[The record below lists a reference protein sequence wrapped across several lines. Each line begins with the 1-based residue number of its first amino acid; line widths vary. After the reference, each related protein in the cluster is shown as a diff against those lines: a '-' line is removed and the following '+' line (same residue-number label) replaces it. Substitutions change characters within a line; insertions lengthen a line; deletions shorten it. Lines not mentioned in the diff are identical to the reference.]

1 VYGDESCKVEEEIPP
16 IWHVGEN
23 TMIASEDKE
32 VEWTHRCSNRLTEEN
47 LQLIFQIQQKQDD

>member
-1 VYGDESCKVEEEIPP
+1 
-16 IWHVGEN
+16 
-23 TMIASEDKE
+23 MIASEDKE